1 MPQLTAPVAHRAI
14 WKIIS
19 PWLDPRTKEK
29 VFFLTNGDECERTL
43 RRFIAPE
50 ILPACYGGLVD
61 GDSIPI
67 PNAPPPPRRD
77 DDVSSSG
84 DGEEEEFHE
93 ALHPR
98 HFGLAEL
105 PAAQLEALPRQL
117 S

>member
-77 DDVSSSG
+77 DDDVSSSS

-105 PAAQLEALPRQL
+105 PG
-117 S
+117 